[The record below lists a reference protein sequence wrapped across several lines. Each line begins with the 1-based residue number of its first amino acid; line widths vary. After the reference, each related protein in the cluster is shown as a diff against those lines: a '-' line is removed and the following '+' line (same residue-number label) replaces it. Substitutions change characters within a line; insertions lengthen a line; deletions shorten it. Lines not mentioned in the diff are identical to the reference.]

1 MSRLAAIVL
10 VLTTAL
16 GAAAPAKP
24 PAAAEG
30 NEVRGVV
37 ADPGGK
43 PLAGA
48 TVRVLADDVRAG
60 PLRGRGA
67 GRLPVIATSGED
79 GTFRVAGL
87 PGSKFVVRVEA
98 EGFAP
103 SLHEEIP
110 AGATVRVRMKKGA
123 PLAGEVFDLE
133 ARRPLPG
140 ASVRAWDPG
149 AARFGKAAAIVTKA
163 DENGRFRFENLPPGS
178 VRLDAW
184 APGKAVERLDD
195 VVVEAPKEDAKPKP
209 GPSLYL
215 RPGAKLEGRVVDA
228 AGKPVAEAHVSL
240 DLAGGFLAAFRRGG
254 FGFDTT
260 DPSGR
265 FVFEGVPRGTRAS
278 VVASKE
284 GFAQASIG
292 PITVEAGRDRT
303 DLELRLG
310 ATASLTFVLKDENDR
325 PVTDVEIALADPERG
340 EGGRRARFG
349 GGRPV
354 PEDRIEPREGGVVRV
369 RGLDPGAFDLTIV
382 PWGYEEIERPGVRLT
397 AGETTDLG
405 VLRAKEGTSI
415 SGKVLDPE
423 GRPIADAQV
432 FAMWMDGDRPRTRG
446 VKTRADGSW
455 KVAGL
460 GEAPLRQ
467 LRASARGFASEEKSG
482 ASPGD
487 RNVDFVLK
495 PAGVVLGRVLLPDG
509 TAPPAFRVKVHEEA
523 GSRQETGFMRRFVM
537 GATDDEVFTDP
548 SGNFRL
554 DTVEPGT
561 VTLEATAE
569 GWAPARKSGITVES
583 GREVE
588 AGTLVLD
595 PGRTLRGRVLDAKD
609 DAPLPGA
616 VVSLV
621 TAQGPMRFG
630 FGATGAPSA
639 FSDLGGVFTI
649 GGLESR
655 AYTAVA
661 EHPDFAPYQAQV
673 EIPAEEDPPE
683 LVVRL
688 GRGGILTGTV
698 RDAAKQPVEGATI
711 IAMRGMM
718 EGTPQDATT
727 GPDGVYRF
735 ERLAPGTY
743 QVVRTPSSN
752 RIVIGLG
759 MRQAV
764 IREGETTV
772 LDFDEKAPITL
783 RGRVIRGGKPLGSVT
798 LIFAQGTGAFPM
810 GAIKTAQADAEG
822 RYEVGLDAAGTYS
835 VIVQSDLFAGGGGR
849 VEILVPDGAEPVV
862 DIVLRSGTIPGRVVD
877 ASGEPVVGAIVS
889 AKPEGGPVSS
899 DFLGGRAATRPDG
912 SFTLEGIDPGRY
924 RLSAQAVGYHT
935 GETGPVE
942 VREGAETPAVEI
954 RLEKGRE
961 IRGRVLDPRGG
972 AVAGASVIAAPS
984 DSVERTAIPAS
995 TDVNGS
1001 FVLTAPAEGALD
1013 VVAVARGYAP
1023 ARASG
1028 VVPDDSAEI
1037 VLRMSAGGRIRVRV
1051 VDGEGAPIPGARA
1064 TVAASPPYPGSDL
1077 AMWMSGNLVTGPD
1090 GTALATGLAP
1100 GSYAVTVEMAGK
1112 RATGTVT
1119 VAEEG
1124 EAELV
1129 IALGTGA

>member
-1 MSRLAAIVL
+1 MSRLAALAL

-16 GAAAPAKP
+16 GTSAPP
-24 PAAAEG
+24 RG
-30 NEVRGVV
+30 EVRGVV
-37 ADPGGK
+37 SDPDGK

-48 TVRVLADDVRAG
+48 TIRLLAEDDRTG
-60 PLRGRGA
+60 PLRARGA
-67 GRLPVIATSGED
+67 GRLPAIATSGED
-79 GTFRVAGL
+79 GAFRITGL
-87 PGSKFVVRVEA
+87 QGSKFAVRVEA
-98 EGFAP
+98 DGFAP
-103 SLHEEIP
+103 SLLEEIP
-110 AGATVRVRMKKGA
+110 AGATLRVRLKKGV
-123 PLAGEVFDLE
+123 PLAGEVYDLD

-149 AARFGKAAAIVTKA
+149 ATRFGKTAAILTTA

-195 VVVEAPKEDAKPKP
+195 VVVEAPREDATPKP

-215 RPGAKLEGRVVDA
+215 RPGARLAGRVVDGT
-228 AGKPVAEAHVSL
+228 GKPVAEARVSL
-240 DLAGGFLAAFRRGG
+240 ELAGGFLAALRRGG

-260 DPSGR
+260 DASGR
-265 FVFEGVPRGTRAS
+265 FAFEGVPVGTRTA

-284 GFAQASIG
+284 GFAQASAG
-292 PITVEAGRDRT
+292 PFTVETGRDRT

-310 ATASLTFVLKDENDR
+310 ATASLAFVLKDENDR
-325 PVTDVEIALADPERG
+325 PVTDVEISLADPDRG
-340 EGGRRARFG
+340 GGGRRARLG
-349 GGRPV
+349 GGRSV
-354 PEDRIEPREGGVVRV
+354 PEDRIERGEEGVVRAG
-369 RGLDPGAFDLTIV
+369 GLDPGVFDLTVV
-382 PWGYEEIERPGVRLT
+382 PWGFEEIERPGVRLE
-397 AGETTDLG
+397 AGETRDLG
-405 VLRAKEGTSI
+405 VLRAKEGTSV

-423 GRPIADAQV
+423 GRPIAEAQV
-432 FAMWMDGDRPRTRG
+432 FAMWTDGERPRTRG

-460 GEAPLRQ
+460 GETPLRQ
-467 LRASARGFASEEKSG
+467 LRASARGYASEEKSG
-482 ASPGD
+482 ALPGE

-509 TAPPAFRVKVHEEA
+509 SAPPAFRVKVHEEA
-523 GSRQETGFMRRFVM
+523 RSRQETGFVRRFVM
-537 GATDDEVFTDP
+537 SATDNEVFTDP

-621 TAQGPMRFG
+621 TAQGPMGFR

-639 FSDLGGVFTI
+639 VSDLGGVFTI

-673 EIPAEEDPPE
+673 EVPAEEDPPE

-688 GRGGILTGTV
+688 GRGGILTGSV
-698 RDAAKQPVEGATI
+698 RDASRQPVEGATI
-711 IAMRGMM
+711 LAMRGMM

-743 QVVRTPSSN
+743 QVVRTPSGD

-764 IREGETTV
+764 VREGETTV
-772 LDFDEKAPITL
+772 LDFDEKAAITL
-783 RGRVIRGGKPLGSVT
+783 RGRVIRGGKPLGGVT
-798 LIFAQGTGAFPM
+798 LIFAQGTGAFPT
-810 GAIKTAQADAEG
+810 GAVKTAQADAEG

-835 VIVQSDLFAGGGGR
+835 VIVRGDLFARGGGQ
-849 VEILVPDGAEPVV
+849 VEILVPEGPESLV
-862 DIVLRSGTIPGRVVD
+862 DIVLKSGTILGRVVD
-877 ASGEPVVGAIVS
+877 ASGEPVAGAIVS
-889 AKPEGGPVSS
+889 VRPEGAEPSS
-899 DFLGGRAATRPDG
+899 GVPGGRAATRSDG
-912 SFTLEGIDPGRY
+912 TFSVETVEPGRY
-924 RLSAQAVGYHT
+924 RVSAQAAGYRT
-935 GETGPVE
+935 GEIGPVE
-942 VREGAETPAVEI
+942 VRDGEETSAVEI
-954 RLEKGRE
+954 RLEAGRE
-961 IRGRVLDPRGG
+961 LRGRVVDPRGG
-972 AVAGASVIAAPS
+972 AVAGASVIAAPAGS
-984 DSVERTAIPAS
+984 LQRTAFPVT
-995 TDVNGS
+995 TDVNGA
-1001 FVLTAPAEGALD
+1001 FILTAPSDGGLD
-1013 VVAVARGYAP
+1013 VVAIARGYAP

-1037 VLRMSAGGRIRVRV
+1037 VLRVSAGGRIRVRV
-1051 VDGEGAPIPGARA
+1051 IDGAGAAVAGARV

-1077 AMWMSGNLVTGPD
+1077 SMWMNGNLVTGPD

-1100 GSYAVTVEMAGK
+1100 GSYAVTVEMGGK
-1112 RATGTVT
+1112 RAMATAT
-1119 VAEEG
+1119 VAEGG
-1124 EAELV
+1124 EAE
-1129 IALGTGA
+1129 IDIRIGDIPR